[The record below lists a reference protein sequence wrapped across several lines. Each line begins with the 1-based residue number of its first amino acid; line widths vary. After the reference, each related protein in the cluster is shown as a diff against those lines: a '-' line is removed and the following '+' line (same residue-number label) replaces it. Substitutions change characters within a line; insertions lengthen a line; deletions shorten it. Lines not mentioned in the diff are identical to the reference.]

1 MARRLPEGREQELVQ
16 EFFRDTRSGFFVEVG
31 AKRPR
36 QASHTWHLEQLGW
49 TGILIEPQ
57 PDLADELRRARS
69 AKVFAAACSSP
80 ANAGRHMPLHVA
92 GALSSLDPERMAP
105 GAIAERIIEVP
116 VRTLDDI
123 LREARAPAEFDLL
136 SVDVEGHELEVL
148 SGCDLARW
156 RPRLVLLE
164 DHVGDLEKHRFMK
177 RAGYR
182 LIRRVENNGWYVPRD
197 AAGAVA
203 PGERL
208 DIVRKYHL
216 GLPFRMA
223 RNASRALRRRLRD
236 RFIR

>member
-1 MARRLPEGREQELVQ
+1 VARRLPEGREQELVQ

-31 AKRPR
+31 ANRPR
-36 QASHTWHLEQLGW
+36 QASQTWHLEQLGW

-80 ANAGRHMPLHVA
+80 ANAGRHMLLHVA
-92 GALSSLDPERMAP
+92 GALSSLDPGRMAP
-105 GAIAERIIEVP
+105 GAVAERIIEVP

-123 LREARAPAEFDLL
+123 LREARAPAGFDLL

-164 DHVGDLEKHRFMK
+164 DHVGNLEKHRFMK
-177 RAGYR
+177 GAGYR

-203 PGERL
+203 PRERW
-208 DIVRKYHL
+208 DIVRKYYL
-216 GLPFRMA
+216 GLPFRLA
-223 RNASRALRRRLRD
+223 RNASRALRRRLKE
-236 RFIR
+236 RFVR

>member
-1 MARRLPEGREQELVQ
+1 
-16 EFFRDTRSGFFVEVG
+16 
-31 AKRPR
+31 
-36 QASHTWHLEQLGW
+36 
-49 TGILIEPQ
+49 
-57 PDLADELRRARS
+57 
-69 AKVFAAACSSP
+69 
-80 ANAGRHMPLHVA
+80 MPLHVA

-105 GAIAERIIEVP
+105 GAVPERIIEVP

-123 LREARAPAEFDLL
+123 LREARALAGFDLL

-164 DHVGDLEKHRFMK
+164 DHVGNLEKHRFMK
-177 RAGYR
+177 GAGYC

-203 PGERL
+203 PRERW
-208 DIVRKYHL
+208 DIVRKYYL

-223 RNASRALRRRLRD
+223 RNASRALRRRLKK